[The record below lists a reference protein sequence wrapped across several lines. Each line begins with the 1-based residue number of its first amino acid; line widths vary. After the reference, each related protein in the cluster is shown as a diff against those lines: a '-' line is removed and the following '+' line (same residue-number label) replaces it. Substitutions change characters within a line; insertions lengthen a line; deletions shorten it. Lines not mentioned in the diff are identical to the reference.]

1 MVVVVVAVVVAVV
14 VFVVVVAPGFACC
27 AGYFAIDGGW
37 SECVLCARRIQVDPS
52 TGALRKDAVAAN
64 LAALENATSRPGKL
78 VALNFWP
85 GPMVGF
91 DRNQSSPNYGLP
103 AFAPGDQ
110 ANKVPT
116 SGTQA
121 DIYLWWQ
128 AQQLK

>member
-1 MVVVVVAVVVAVV
+1 MLHHVSTHDDDDDDDDAKQ
-14 VFVVVVAPGFACC
+14 PQTT
-27 AGYFAIDGGW
+27 
-37 SECVLCARRIQVDPS
+37 QVDPD

-64 LAALENATSRPGKL
+64 LAALENATSRADKF

-91 DRNQSSPNYGLP
+91 ESNQSSPNHGLP
-103 AFAPGDQ
+103 VFARHDE
-110 ANKVPT
+110 ANKVPAT
-116 SGTQA
+116 GTQA